1 MNKFFVCKIKKTS
14 FLNHL
19 KPSVAYLYPPT
30 PPPPPENIKKPK
42 GFLMFSG
49 SISKQHQA
57 VMG

>member
-19 KPSVAYLYPPT
+19 KPSVAYLYPP
-30 PPPPPENIKKPK
+30 PPPGGGGGKPK

>member
-19 KPSVAYLYPPT
+19 KPSVAYLY
-30 PPPPPENIKKPK
+30 PPPPENIKKPK

>member
-19 KPSVAYLYPPT
+19 KPSVAYLY